1 MRYFNPVGLVGLVGF
16 VCLASAPPSFAA
28 MPPGTDVSEQT
39 RQLVEADWLRQ
50 DGEKA
55 LSPDH
60 IADLLNRAEA
70 LAARLHVSKDF
81 AERLDA
87 CKNDLAAIE
96 KTKDAPESD
105 RKSLYSRVRG
115 TLREIAFRNPLLQ
128 EIDKLLFI
136 KQHQPTGVYHMC
148 DQFYGC
154 NAVAGGGLY
163 VLVDP
168 FGDGPK
174 LVDLLENATVE
185 NGRLQGRKLT
195 GGFLSPEVSFDG
207 TTILFAH
214 SECGATDTYQWTK
227 ECCFHLFQVN
237 ADGTGLRQLTDGIK
251 DDFDPCFLP
260 GGRIAFISLR
270 RGGYLRCGRHCP
282 TYTLYSMEPDGS
294 DIVCLSF
301 HETHEWQP
309 SVDHDGMLVYTRW
322 DYVDR
327 DTNVAHHIW
336 TCYPDGRD
344 PRSFHG
350 NYPEKRETRPWMEMD
365 IRAIPG
371 SHKYVATAGAHH
383 GNALGSLVLIDRRE
397 QDNLEMSQLTRLTPK
412 TPFPEAEGGKQNI
425 AKLSRYG
432 TPWPLSEKDFLC
444 VYDVNAVNHG
454 IYWIDADG
462 NKELVYRDPAIRCMS
477 PMPLTPRPMPPVI
490 PTATTQFASAKDQ
503 DRPAT
508 IAVMNIY
515 DADFEW
521 PEGTVIKELRIIQVL
536 PKTTPAPNDPRIG
549 IGNQAGARAV
559 LGTVPVE
566 EDGSVFFEA
575 PVGKAIYFQA
585 LDASG
590 MAVQSMRSV
599 TYVHPGEQLTCQGC
613 HERKLRSVGQSLNTP
628 KALLRE
634 PSNIRPEPEGS
645 NPFSYV
651 RLVQPVLDAKCVEC
665 HRQKEAVDLTG
676 EPAGDF
682 GWTRSYHNL
691 AEKFG
696 YYFDSTNGSIAR
708 DGSRTVPG
716 GFGAK
721 GALLLPYIRGEHYG
735 VQLTEEERRR
745 ITLWLDANSDFF
757 GAYEETQAQTAGKI
771 VVPALD

>member
-1 MRYFNPVGLVGLVGF
+1 MRCLNLIGLIGFVGF
-16 VCLASAPPSFAA
+16 VCLASVPPSLASA
-28 MPPGTDVSEQT
+28 PPGTNVAKQT
-39 RQLVEADWLRQ
+39 QELVEADWLQQ

-55 LSPDH
+55 LSADH
-60 IADLLNRAEA
+60 LAGLLKRAEA
-70 LAARLHVSKDF
+70 LAERLHVSEDF
-81 AERLDA
+81 AERFDA
-87 CKNDLAAIE
+87 CKKGLASIGE
-96 KTKDAPESD
+96 HSLESD
-105 RKSLYSRVRG
+105 RKALYFRVRR
-115 TLREIAFRNPLLQ
+115 TLREIAFQNPLLQ

-136 KQHQPTGVYHMC
+136 KQHQPTGPYHMC

-168 FGDGPK
+168 FSVEPR
-174 LVDLLENATVE
+174 LVDLLENAKVE
-185 NGRLQGRKLT
+185 NGRLQGRRLK

-207 TTILFAH
+207 KTILFAH

-282 TYTLYSMEPDGS
+282 TYTLFSMEPDGS

-397 QDNLEMSQLTRLTPK
+397 EDDLEMSQLTRLTPD

-444 VYDVNAVNHG
+444 VYDVKAVNHG

-477 PMPLTPRPMPPVI
+477 PMPLAPRPMPPVI
-490 PTATTQFASAKDQ
+490 PTATTQFASAKDH

-599 TYVHPGEQLTCQGC
+599 TYVHAGEQLTCQGC
-613 HERKLRSVGQSLNTP
+613 HERKLRSVGQSPSTP
-628 KALLRE
+628 KALSRP
-634 PSNIRPEPEGS
+634 PSRITPEPEGS
-645 NPFSYV
+645 NPFSFV

-665 HRQKEAVDLTG
+665 HRDEEAIDLTG
-676 EPAGDF
+676 EPAGGF

-696 YYFDSTNGSIAR
+696 FYFDSTNGSIAR

-716 GFGAK
+716 EFGAK
-721 GALLLPYIRGEHYG
+721 GSKLLGYLGEAHHG
-735 VQLTEEERRR
+735 VRLTEEERRR

-757 GAYEETQAQTAGKI
+757 GAYEDTQAQTAGKI
-771 VVPALD
+771 VVPTLD